1 MAEKNPKQ
9 DGSVLWSCR
18 PQTGPCPNGCPE
30 CFYNRPGAFYSDIQS
45 PDIPTPEEVGSGIVR
60 MNAGHDSN
68 VQKELVLETAKQ
80 YEHVFFNTSIPEFDF
95 PGPVVFT
102 ANGKEEEP
110 AWCPIINRKGKTK
123 QLMPKKEEY
132 FDRIMFVR
140 LRVSPTNW
148 NLIEHAVACWT
159 AKDVPVVLT
168 FMAYYSQYPPGLV
181 KYGDTFYWEEEFDV
195 PNPKIK
201 KAQYGYPA
209 YTWKK
214 RTINS
219 YWCPT
224 REYIRQCTQHMK
236 KFGGRLVTICGTYDG
251 AKCKD
256 CMNCANYYWITKR
269 HLEEVL

>member
-9 DGSVLWSCR
+9 DGSRLWSCR
-18 PQTGPCPNGCPE
+18 PQTGKCPNGCPE
-30 CFYNRPGAFYSDIQS
+30 CFYNRPGAFYSDIDK
-45 PDIPTPEEVGSGIVR
+45 PDIPTSKEVGGGIVR

-80 YEHVFFNTSIPEFDF
+80 YKHVFFNTSIPEFDF

-110 AWCPIINRKGKTK
+110 AWCPIVNKRGKTK
-123 QLMPKKEEY
+123 QLMPKKEQHY
-132 FDRIMFVR
+132 DRIMFVR

-148 NLIEHAVACWT
+148 NLVEHAVACWT
-159 AKDVPVVLT
+159 AKDIPVVLT
-168 FMAYYSQYPPGLV
+168 FMAYYSQDPPGL
-181 KYGDTFYWEEEFDV
+181 KKEGDGFHIELDDRW
-195 PNPKIK
+195 
-201 KAQYGYPA
+201 GYLA
-209 YTWKK
+209 YVWKK

-224 REYIRQCTQHMK
+224 QEYIRQCTQHMK

-251 AKCKD
+251 AKCAD
-256 CMNCANYYWITKR
+256 CRNCETFYWQTKR
-269 HLEEVL
+269 HLEETEVIVGEEK

>member
-9 DGSVLWSCR
+9 DGSGLWSCR
-18 PQTGPCPNGCPE
+18 PQTGKCPNGCPE
-30 CFYNRPGAFYSDIQS
+30 CFYNRDNAYYCDIDT
-45 PDIPTPEEVGSGIVR
+45 PNIPTVEEVGDDIVR
-60 MNAGHDSN
+60 MNSGHDSN
-68 VQKELVLETAKQ
+68 VQKDLVLETAARYQ
-80 YEHVFFNTSIPEFDF
+80 NVFFNTSIPNFDF

-102 ANGKEEEP
+102 ANGQEEEP
-110 AWCPIINRKGKTK
+110 AWCPILNKKGRTR
-123 QLMPKKEEY
+123 QLPPKSEKY

-168 FMAYYSQYPPGLV
+168 FMAYYSQDPPGL
-181 KYGDTFYWEEEFDV
+181 KKEGDGFHRVYDDRW
-195 PNPKIK
+195 
-201 KAQYGYPA
+201 GYLA
-209 YTWKK
+209 YTWRQ

-224 REYIRQCTQHMK
+224 REYIRECTQHMK
-236 KFGGRLVTICGTYDG
+236 KFGGRSVTICGTYDG

-256 CMNCANYYWITKR
+256 CMNCVHYYWITKK
-269 HLEEVL
+269 HLIESEVIVGEEK